1 MQIEL
6 QWKRMEKLK
15 RKFKQGYQQ
24 MCRVQSLRNALQ
36 GIAKLPTQVTLPDGR
51 KVFAVIYT
59 QRYEESVKYLVNHYN
74 DGSLDIYNPKSI
86 KEFGEGHV
94 PVELQGYGENGR
106 RREAEIFMDFIKNH
120 ADIVEEKQPKRGKK
134 NGKDNHSSK

>member
-6 QWKRMEKLK
+6 QWKRMERLK

-24 MCRVQSLRNALQ
+24 MCRVQSLRSALQ

-94 PVELQGYGENGR
+94 PVELKGNGR

-120 ADIVEEKQPKRGKK
+120 ADIVEPKKQPKRGKT

>member
-1 MQIEL
+1 
-6 QWKRMEKLK
+6 
-15 RKFKQGYQQ
+15 
-24 MCRVQSLRNALQ
+24 MCRVQSLRSALQ

-94 PVELQGYGENGR
+94 PVELQGYGKNGR